1 MLVFTASA
9 SPITWFISQTLQ
21 VFGLLIAVPFN
32 LEYMKC
38 IFSKKRF
45 KSVYWKGVV
54 GVKRHQEFSC
64 TLACSNTNLA
74 LSFSHV
80 WIRFHLDAYHSLGL
94 CASRLVCVCTCSNVW
109 VSVCVFNS
117 GWNGHIIKTSH
128 FTEIPFTPYCLPHCW
143 KIQVIYQSM
152 QATCVLFPMCFY
164 ALSGLCI
171 LHMCCVHFCNILSC
185 MVFIQ
190 QCPDLCC

>member
-1 MLVFTASA
+1 MMVSTASA

-32 LEYMKC
+32 LEYLKW
-38 IFSKKRF
+38 IFLKRRF

-54 GVKRHQEFSC
+54 GVKRHQEYSC
-64 TLACSNTNLA
+64 TLACSNTNLT
-74 LSFSHV
+74 LSFSCVSIH
-80 WIRFHLDAYHSLGL
+80 FHLDAYHSLGL
-94 CASRLVCVCTCSNVW
+94 CASRLVCVCTCSDVW
-109 VSVCVFNS
+109 ASVCVFNS
-117 GWNGHIIKTSH
+117 GWHGHIIKTSH

-164 ALSGLCI
+164 ALSALCI
-171 LHMCCVHFCNILSC
+171 PPMCCVHCFNIVLY
-185 MVFIQ
+185 MVSIQ
-190 QCPDLCC
+190 QHPDLYS